1 MRKKS
6 KLFQAAIKA
15 LWTWRR
21 SMHKITTCTQLYSDI
36 ILFML
41 NMTSEISLRKFK
53 PSRIWWARICNVW
66 SLQVKRLCCFWD
78 KKIFLSKLPL
88 KLSKTC
94 DRFVGKWNAWFW
106 LPGHKHKHVL
116 LLTRISICMQAFQ
129 KNVTAWRLSSVLS
142 WILQC
147 GHSTSSCTCILIL
160 QFHCVITVL
169 QLPEYC
175 IHNSKHCTQIIS
187 TFQAIPTITCTLCWT
202 ISTPHIR
209 HCTDVYSHLGFR
221 GDALA
226 CPIQWLK
233 FPVLVYCFIP
243 ITKKIYCYEFS
254 ADQIQVSANRMI
266 RQVWRT
272 IILQYHTLQK
282 YSSSQANCWCCWLQ
296 LIPNTSAHTHL
307 LNPEFFITILNFD
320 ANSWDYKGIPSTLF
334 LTLGW
339 VPGSC
344 YPSTKNAWIET
355 IKGHNHL
362 HSDY

>member
-1 MRKKS
+1 M
-6 KLFQAAIKA
+6 LGFGFQVTSTNMQTVKD
-15 LWTWRR
+15 LWQVCWVNEMLGFGFQVT
-21 SMHKITTCTQLYSDI
+21 IT
-36 ILFML
+36 
-41 NMTSEISLRKFK
+41 NMY
-53 PSRIWWARICNVW
+53 
-66 SLQVKRLCCFWD
+66 CFWPG
-78 KKIFLSKLPL
+78 SAYAC
-88 KLSKTC
+88 KLS
-94 DRFVGKWNAWFW
+94 R
-106 LPGHKHKHVL
+106 
-116 LLTRISICMQAFQ
+116 RMS
-129 KNVTAWRLSSVLS
+129 LSSVLS

-187 TFQAIPTITCTLCWT
+187 TFQTIPTVTCLLSWT

-209 HCTDVYSHLGFR
+209 HCTDVYSHLGFH

-226 CPIQWLK
+226 CPVQWLK

-254 ADQIQVSANRMI
+254 ADRIQVSANRMI

-355 IKGHNHL
+355 I
-362 HSDY
+362 